1 MTDFILVRYARK
13 PESLH
18 EIESVLRYREGSV
31 YKTEIIETKEMTAAE
46 YDSFVRRPLAS
57 RDWLAGKG
65 GFRSKDIRLAIAV
78 TAPERRTLYVDPSGS
93 DYGRYIGMCVD
104 DAVKYPDIKIQLTG
118 KDGNVFNILG
128 LCTQAARRADLPQTE
143 IDAFFNEATSGDY
156 NKALATCQRWFDCR

>member
-1 MTDFILVRYARK
+1 MTEFVLVRYARK
-13 PESLH
+13 PESLY

-31 YKTEIIETKEMTAAE
+31 YKTEIIETKDMTAAA

-104 DAVKYPDIKIQLTG
+104 DAVKYPHIKIQLTS

-128 LCTQAARRADLPQTE
+128 LCTQAARRANLPQTE

-156 NKALATCQRWFDCR
+156 NKALATCQRWFDCH